1 MSKAPAGRKAGA
13 TFETARRIALA
24 LPEVTEGTCYGTP
37 AFRVRGKLFA
47 RLKEDGESLVVR
59 IDFHTR
65 EMLISGDPDVFY
77 VTDHYLAYPWIL
89 VRLPAVRREVL
100 RKAIEDAWRRSAPR
114 QLAAA
119 FDRSRER

>member
-47 RLKEDGESLVVR
+47 RLKEDGQSLVVR

-65 EMLISGDPDVFY
+65 EMLTSADPEVFY

-89 VRLPAVRREVL
+89 VRLPSVRREVL

-114 QLAAA
+114 QLVGA

>member
-24 LPEVTEGTCYGTP
+24 LPEGTEGTCYGTP

-47 RLKEDGESLVVR
+47 RLKEDGESLVAR

-65 EMLISGDPDVFY
+65 EMLTSADPEVFY

-89 VRLPAVRREVL
+89 VRLPSVRREVL

-114 QLAAA
+114 QLVGA
-119 FDRSRER
+119 FDRSWER